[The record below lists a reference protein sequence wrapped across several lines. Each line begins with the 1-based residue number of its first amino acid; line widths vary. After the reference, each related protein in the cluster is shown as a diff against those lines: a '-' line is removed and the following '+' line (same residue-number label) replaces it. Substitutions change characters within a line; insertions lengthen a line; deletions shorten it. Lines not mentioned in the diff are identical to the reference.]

1 MASSN
6 TQRRTRRG
14 PSIGDVARLAEVSP
28 QTVSRVS
35 TGAPS
40 VRPETRDKVIAAM
53 NQLGYSPNKAARAL
67 RSGKF
72 GTIGV
77 LTQRLERIGES
88 LTTAGVVE
96 AASEKGY
103 ATTIVQVS
111 DDPDDDSKTAT
122 RLLNLSVDGL
132 IIIQLG
138 LNRYET
144 ISLPP
149 GMPVSVSD
157 VRMVDYHPYVFA
169 DQIQGIRSAI
179 EHLISLGHATVHHV
193 AGASDS
199 QPALVRTA
207 AWRRYLTEAGIPTPP
222 IWQGDWSAASG
233 YQAGS
238 KIARDP
244 SITAV
249 FCANDEMALGL
260 VRALV
265 EAGRRVPDDV
275 SVVGFDDIGIAGYS
289 IPPLTTIRQ
298 DFREIGRELALQII
312 GQIDGELSSDHRHIS
327 MPTELIIRGTTA
339 PPPRPH

>member
-1 MASSN
+1 MASSY

-53 NQLGYSPNKAARAL
+53 NQLGYTPNKAARAL

-77 LTQRLERIGES
+77 LTQRLERTGES
-88 LTTAGVVE
+88 ITTAGVVG

-103 ATTIVQVS
+103 ATTIIQVS
-111 DDPDDDSKTAT
+111 DDPDDDSKTAMQ
-122 RLLNLSVDGL
+122 LLNLSVDGL
-132 IIIQLG
+132 IIVQLG
-138 LNRYET
+138 IHRYET

-157 VRMVDYHPYVFA
+157 VRLMDYHPYVFA
-169 DQIQGIRSAI
+169 DQIQGIRSAV
-179 EHLISLGHATVHHV
+179 EHLVSLGHATVHHI
-193 AGASDS
+193 AGAHDS

-207 AWRRYLTEAGIPTPP
+207 AWRRYLSEAGISAPP
-222 IWQGDWSAASG
+222 VWQGDWSAASG
-233 YQAGS
+233 YRVG
-238 KIARDP
+238 KEIAKN
-244 SITAV
+244 STVTAV
-249 FCANDEMALGL
+249 CCANDEMALGL
-260 VRALV
+260 LRALS
-265 EAGRRVPDDV
+265 EAGRKVPDDV

-289 IPPLTTIRQ
+289 SPPLTTVRQ
-298 DFREIGRELALQII
+298 DFQEIGRELAFQII
-312 GQIDGELSSDHRHIS
+312 GKIDGELSSDNKHIS
-327 MPTELIIRGTTA
+327 LPTELVVRGTTA
-339 PPPRPH
+339 PPPSKK